1 MLIYRLISKK
11 TDVGSSSSEE
21 REEVLASSEH
31 HNPPQLSDA
40 AKFCM
45 LTKFMLPLVIT
56 HMVPDIAEQ
65 VDHDS
70 ELKLNSVRRQKLFLG
85 LAAHKG
91 IYILNPQI

>member
-1 MLIYRLISKK
+1 MIIYRLISKK

-21 REEVLASSEH
+21 REEVLAPSEH
-31 HNPPQLSDA
+31 HNPPQFSDT

-70 ELKLNSVRRQKLFLG
+70 EITLISTNVDMKLFL

-91 IYILNPQI
+91 IF

>member
-70 ELKLNSVRRQKLFLG
+70 EITLNSTNVDIKLFL

-91 IYILNPQI
+91 IF